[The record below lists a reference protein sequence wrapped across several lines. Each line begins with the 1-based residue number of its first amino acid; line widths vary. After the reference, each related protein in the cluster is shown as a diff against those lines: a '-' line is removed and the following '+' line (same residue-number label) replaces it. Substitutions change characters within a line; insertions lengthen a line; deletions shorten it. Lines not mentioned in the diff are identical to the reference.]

1 MLHKDATYKTYKS
14 FLEHVK
20 TELDSEIGS
29 VELRLSENIEFG
41 TDDEKALTKAIDHV
55 FPSATRLLCTKH
67 LKDNVKHYLQNNV
80 GMDKAYRDTVINKIF
95 GEDGT
100 TDANC
105 TIDFETRTEEL
116 QQSMEGKYPRFQT
129 YFEKQLKT
137 RLKHY
142 VVDPCI
148 VDSSKRNWTNNN
160 AESLNNILKL
170 AVDWKPQGARELIKK
185 LHSVTELHFLDYRSS
200 LHDDG
205 NCRLSKDESRYRVT
219 AKLWRCKTDAEKD
232 EIFVRFLKDS
242 KKQKRKYIESS
253 DGKFSIVAKAQT
265 KATKASQSKRPR
277 NERAISKK

>member
-1 MLHKDATYKTYKS
+1 MGKIKENITHKKPK
-14 FLEHVK
+14 
-20 TELDSEIGS
+20 EIYA
-29 VELRLSENIEFG
+29 ELRI
-41 TDDEKALTKAIDHV
+41 DDSMNCARDFRVIKN
-55 FPSATRLLCTKH
+55 
-67 LKDNVKHYLQNNV
+67 LKYQQKQNLQNNV
-80 GMDKAYRDTVINKIF
+80 GMDKAYGDTVINKIF
-95 GEDGT
+95 GEDGI

-205 NCRLSKDESRYRVT
+205 NYRLSKDESHYRVT

-232 EIFVRFLKDS
+232 EIFLRFLKDS
-242 KKQKRKYIESS
+242 KEQKRKYIESS
-253 DGKFSIVAKAQT
+253 DGKFSVIAKAQT